1 MERLEETFMS
11 DVALKSNRSVP
22 GQTDHSRVEALLE
35 PAVPNHKF
43 GMWLFLSSEVMFFTG
58 LLGSYLVLRLSDPMG
73 FSEQAHHLNWIP
85 ASINT
90 MVLIFSSLT
99 MALSIHSAQ
108 VGDAGK
114 TKLFLVLT
122 ILCAFGFM
130 FIKYIEYSAKFEHH
144 LYPWTHIF
152 FACYFTLTGI
162 HGLHVVGGL
171 VPMIWILFKVM
182 GESDVRRRASFL
194 EILGLYWHFVDLV
207 WIFLFPLFYLLH

>member
-1 MERLEETFMS
+1 MSEVAVKPRVSHGVDHVKS
-11 DVALKSNRSVP
+11 DVP
-22 GQTDHSRVEALLE
+22 MIE
-35 PAVPNHKF
+35 PAVNNYKF
-43 GMWLFLSSEVMFFTG
+43 GMWLFLASEVMFFTG
-58 LLGSYLVLRLSDPMG
+58 LLGSYLVLRLSDPEG
-73 FSEQAHHLNWIP
+73 FTEQAHHLDWRW
-85 ASINT
+85 AALNT

-99 MALSIHSAQ
+99 MALSIHWAQ

-114 TKLFLVLT
+114 TKLYLVLT

-130 FIKYIEYSAKFEHH
+130 VIKAIEYNAKFEHH

-171 VPMIWILFKVM
+171 FPMLWILIRIM
-182 GESDVRRRASFL
+182 GNPDVKRRAGYL
-194 EILGLYWHFVDLV
+194 ENLGLYWHFVDLV